1 MIKKNNQSKEHEAF
15 SKESV
20 AAAIMAAF
28 VQHGT
33 ILRRPPKQKIVKKE
47 SEWKKKRVS
56 GLR

>member
-1 MIKKNNQSKEHEAF
+1 MIKKNNQNKEQEVF
-15 SKESV
+15 NKESV

-33 ILRRPPKQKIVKKE
+33 IQRRHPKQKFVKKE
-47 SEWKKKRVS
+47 SEWKKRRIS